1 MILEHYPCTILKS
14 TDLSHRLK
22 IDQWGTRNLE
32 LGGGDFWDDDQP
44 LRLEEND
51 PIRILLCG
59 DTGVGKSTLI
69 NSVFGSRVV
78 S

>member
-1 MILEHYPCTILKS
+1 MILEQYPCTILKS
-14 TDLSHRLK
+14 RDPHRLK
-22 IDQWGTRNLE
+22 IDRWGTQNLK

-69 NSVFGSRVV
+69 NSVFGFRVV